1 MVTRCVCCD
10 VALTELLALAR
21 NHELTTVESLHTVA
35 CFGQGCGLC
44 LPYVALALRT
54 GRTAFDPAATDA
66 ADADTTTDALELE
79 AFTAEVLNDAE
90 ALHDE
95 AASAVRRDG
104 E

>member
-10 VALTELLALAR
+10 ISLAELLQQAHCHDLA
-21 NHELTTVESLHTVA
+21 TVESLHTVA

-54 GRTAFDPAATDA
+54 GRTAFEPAE
-66 ADADTTTDALELE
+66 ALELE
-79 AFTAEVLNDAE
+79 APLTDENCDADGAE
-90 ALHDE
+90 ALL
-95 AASAVRRDG
+95 AVQRGG